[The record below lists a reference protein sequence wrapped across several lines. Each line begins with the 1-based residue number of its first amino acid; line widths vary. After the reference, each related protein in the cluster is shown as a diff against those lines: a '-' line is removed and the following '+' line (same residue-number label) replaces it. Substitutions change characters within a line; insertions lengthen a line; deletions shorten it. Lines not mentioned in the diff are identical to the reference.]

1 MSTEGLLLNQGYR
14 GKGAGFICRVPAG
27 FLALWVILPNEDWTM
42 RNRDAELQAKIGAIR
57 ERIQEGLKKLPTHD
71 HLRHLPVEFE
81 PVDYQT
87 LLVLISGSE
96 FFSDADIAALK
107 EILGG
112 CQACEVSRDRENK
125 VSIRFTLSV

>member
-1 MSTEGLLLNQGYR
+1 
-14 GKGAGFICRVPAG
+14 
-27 FLALWVILPNEDWTM
+27 M
-42 RNRDAELQAKIGAIR
+42 RNRDAELQEKIGAIR
-57 ERIQEGLKKLPTHD
+57 ERIYEGLKKLPTHD
-71 HLRHLPVEFE
+71 HLRDLPVEFE

-87 LLVLISGSE
+87 LLVHMSSSE

-112 CQACEVSRDRENK
+112 YQACEVSPDGESK

>member
-1 MSTEGLLLNQGYR
+1 
-14 GKGAGFICRVPAG
+14 
-27 FLALWVILPNEDWTM
+27 M

-57 ERIQEGLKKLPTHD
+57 ERLYEGLKKLPTQD

-81 PVDYQT
+81 AVDYQT
-87 LLVLISGSE
+87 LLVHISGAE
-96 FFSDADIAALK
+96 FFSDADIAAFK

-112 CQACEVSRDRENK
+112 YQSCEVSHDRDSK